1 MADSTPTPPTKS
13 GGGFIIVTLLM
24 VAVAGGLIFW
34 KFSGDKEEETA
45 PPPPPVA
52 TTTPKPTLEAP
63 PPPPPKIED
72 AGPDV
77 EKKAV
82 AKGTVKGGGGGGC
95 SGTCKGTVTPALRSA
110 LAGRA
115 ASARRCYER
124 MLRAN
129 SGLSGTV
136 MAQVRVGPTGQ
147 ACSVSITQDF
157 GGVGASCVAPA
168 LRSGSLPAPAG
179 GCVDVAVPV
188 TFKPNT
194 GG

>member
-1 MADSTPTPPTKS
+1 MADSTMAPPTKS
-13 GGGFIIVTLLM
+13 GGGFLVVALLM
-24 VAVAGGLIFW
+24 LAVAGGLIFW
-34 KFSGDKEEETA
+34 KLSGEDE
-45 PPPPPVA
+45 PVPEP
-52 TTTPKPTLEAP
+52 PKPHAVVAKPVLEAP

-82 AKGTVKGGGGGGC
+82 KTPVKGGGNSGC
-95 SGTCKGTVTPALRSA
+95 AGPCKGTVTPGLRSA

-115 ASARRCYER
+115 GGSRRCYER

-129 SGLSGTV
+129 SSLAGSVT
-136 MAQVRVGPTGQ
+136 AQVRVSPTG
-147 ACSVSITQDF
+147 AVCSVSITQDF

-168 LRSGSLPAPAG
+168 LRSGSLPPPAG

-188 TFKPNT
+188 SFKPNT

>member
-13 GGGFIIVTLLM
+13 GSGFIIVTLLM

-34 KFSGDKEEETA
+34 KFSGDKEEEA
-45 PPPPPVA
+45 PPPPPPVA
-52 TTTPKPTLEAP
+52 TTTQKPVLEAP

-77 EKKAV
+77 EKKTV

-168 LRSGSLPAPAG
+168 LRSGGLPAPAG

-188 TFKPNT
+188 SFKPNT

>member
-1 MADSTPTPPTKS
+1 MAESTPPPPPKS
-13 GGGFIIVTLLM
+13 GGGFLVVALLM
-24 VAVAGGLIFW
+24 LAVAGGLIFW
-34 KFSGDKEEETA
+34 KFSAEDEPEPE
-45 PPPPPVA
+45 P
-52 TTTPKPTLEAP
+52 PKPRASVTAKPVLEAP

-82 AKGTVKGGGGGGC
+82 AKTPIKGGGNTGC
-95 SGTCKGTVTPALRSA
+95 SGTCAGTVTPALRSA
-110 LAGRA
+110 LGGRA
-115 ASARRCYER
+115 GGARRCYER

-129 SGLSGTV
+129 SSLSGTV
-136 MAQVRVGPTGQ
+136 TAQVRVGPTG
-147 ACSVSITQDF
+147 AVCGVTITQDF

-168 LRSGSLPAPAG
+168 LRSGSLPPPAG

>member
-1 MADSTPTPPTKS
+1 MADSTQSPPTKS
-13 GGGFIIVTLLM
+13 GGGFLVVALLM
-24 VAVAGGLIFW
+24 LAVAGGLIFW
-34 KFSGDKEEETA
+34 KFSGDEEPEPE
-45 PPPPPVA
+45 PPPPLASATAKPV
-52 TTTPKPTLEAP
+52 LEAP

-77 EKKAV
+77 AKKVVKAG
-82 AKGTVKGGGGGGC
+82 KGSGNTGC
-95 SGTCKGTVTPALRSA
+95 SGACTGTVTPALRSA

-115 ASARRCYER
+115 GGARRCYER

-129 SGLSGTV
+129 SSLAGTV
-136 MAQVRVGPTGQ
+136 TAQVRVGPTG
-147 ACSVSITQDF
+147 AVCGVTITQDF

-168 LRSGSLPAPAG
+168 LRSGSLPPPAG

-188 TFKPNT
+188 SFKPNT